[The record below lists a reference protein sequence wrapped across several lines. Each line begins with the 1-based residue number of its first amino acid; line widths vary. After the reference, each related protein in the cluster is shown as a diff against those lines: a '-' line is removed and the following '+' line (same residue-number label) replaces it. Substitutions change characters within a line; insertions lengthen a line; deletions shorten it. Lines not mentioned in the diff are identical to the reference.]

1 MKKVSNLYYKLY
13 LLKLLLRKSS
23 ILILINHL
31 LVTIAFAQ
39 QVTTRLYTTN
49 DGLPTSSVFGAY
61 EDSFGYLWIG
71 TSNGISRF
79 DGKQFVNFNLADGL
93 PSLFAVVTLEDS
105 HHRLWAATRRGVA
118 CLLGN
123 KFVVYPLNDSLDI
136 DYVNGIIET
145 KDKQVWCL
153 TPKGVY
159 QFEINTWKKIKLF
172 PGYDN
177 ESCRQIKET
186 DLGLF
191 VNYGHLLAFRN
202 RRNEWKILGEHQSSG
217 PYFNVLYK
225 YGQTVLVST
234 RNAIYKIENNR
245 LIPLVEGLKG
255 IGYFS
260 LFVDSRD
267 RLWYHFTNGD
277 GAFHISSPG
286 DFKKFTLQIPNRY
299 GQVFIISED
308 THGNFWAGTQ
318 EGLLKIQEVAFSS
331 IEETDSTKIGAATN
345 GIALKDSGLLLS
357 SKYGLLFYH
366 PDKPLG
372 ETVLVN
378 PLKTII
384 DASTTDEEGRK
395 WFITRHGELY
405 RLDGNKLTDFSFLG
419 RSLHAG
425 PLLSCYYDIKKRRLF
440 IACDSALL
448 VGDDKKM
455 EKFIPSNREKR
466 VLLYE
471 DVFATRNGFVLLKA
485 VTGKIYTIDKNDSLF
500 EWKETNLN
508 HGDLGIFHESPNSD
522 IWIVDVG
529 NGLMQ
534 YRLNTNGKPELI
546 KIISEKNGLQNNNIQ
561 SIAFDSSNRVWVA
574 SVTGLDIL
582 QKNNNQEWEVFNYS
596 QDAGLQ
602 LNWKQTKLITD
613 ARGDVWATSWHTL
626 VRFDTRQIKL
636 KKEIPKVIIEKVQ
649 LNSKDVDW
657 RRYTDS
663 LSSYQQFPVNPKLN
677 YEKNTI
683 SIFFNGIS
691 FSSFPRLEY
700 SYQLNP
706 VDSSWSLP
714 TSNASVSFVNLPPG
728 RYVFKVRTR
737 DQASAWSL
745 PAEFSFD
752 IIAPFWMRWWFIALC
767 VMVIASIIYS
777 IYKYRINQLRKVLAM
792 RTKISQDLHDEIGG
806 SISGIN
812 LLSQMATEKLQNNK
826 PDEASE
832 YLFKVKT
839 YTQDV
844 IEKLSDMVW
853 IFNPQNDSIER
864 LLQRL
869 KSFAIPVA
877 ASKNIQIYFST
888 DKENE
893 MKNLNIRQRKAI
905 YLISKE
911 AINNTFKYAACN
923 NIYYNLYT
931 KGSKWRLTI
940 QDDGHGFIAN
950 ENEGGNGLKN
960 MRARADEIG
969 ASFNIQSQT
978 GGGTIV
984 KVEF

>member
-1 MKKVSNLYYKLY
+1 MKISII
-13 LLKLLLRKSS
+13 LLF
-23 ILILINHL
+23 
-31 LVTIAFAQ
+31 AFPLFNTANAQ

-61 EDSFGYLWIG
+61 EDSYGYLWIG

-93 PSLFAVVTLEDS
+93 PSLFAGVTLEDS
-105 HHRLWAATRRGVA
+105 HHRLWAATRHGVA
-118 CLLGN
+118 RLLGN

-145 KDKQVWCL
+145 RDKQVWCL

-172 PGYDN
+172 PGYEN
-177 ESCRQIKET
+177 EACRDIIET
-186 DLGLF
+186 DSGLY
-191 VNYGHLLAFRN
+191 VNYGHLLAYRN
-202 RRNEWKILGEHQSSG
+202 RRNKWEVLGEHSNPG
-217 PYFNVLYK
+217 PVYVILYK
-225 YGQTVLVST
+225 HGQTLLVNT
-234 RNAIYKIENNR
+234 RNTIYKIENNR

-260 LFVDSRD
+260 FFVDSRD
-267 RLWYHFTNGD
+267 RLWYHFINGD
-277 GAFHISSPG
+277 SAFHISSPG
-286 DFKKFTLQIPNRY
+286 NYKQFTLQIPNRY

-318 EGLLKIQEVAFSS
+318 EGFLKIQEVAFSA

-366 PDKPLG
+366 PDKPVG
-372 ETVLVN
+372 QRVSVN
-378 PLKTII
+378 ATKTII
-384 DASTTDEEGRK
+384 DISTTDEEGRK
-395 WFITRHGELY
+395 WFITRHGQLY
-405 RLDGNKLTDFSFLG
+405 RLDGNKLTDFSFLLK
-419 RSLHAG
+419 SLHAG
-425 PLLSCYYDIKKRRLF
+425 PLFSCSYDIKKRRLF
-440 IACDSALL
+440 IACDSVLL
-448 VGDDKKM
+448 VGNDKKM
-455 EKFIPSNREKR
+455 EAFIPYNKDRQ
-466 VLLYE
+466 VPLCE
-471 DVFATRNGFVLLKA
+471 DVLATRNGFVLLKS
-485 VTGKIYTIDKNDSLF
+485 VTGKIYMIDKNDSLF
-500 EWKETNLN
+500 EWKEANRD
-508 HGDLGIFHESPNSD
+508 HGDHSIFYESPNSNL
-522 IWIVDVG
+522 WIINAG
-529 NGLMQ
+529 TGLKQ
-534 YRLNTNGKPELI
+534 YRFNTNGKPELI
-546 KIISEKNGLQNNNIQ
+546 KIISDKNGLQNNNVH
-561 SIAFDSSNRVWVA
+561 SLTFDSSNRIWVA
-574 SVTGLDIL
+574 SVSGLDIL
-582 QKNNNQEWEVFNYS
+582 QKNNNGEWEVFNYS
-596 QDAGLQ
+596 QETGLQ

-613 ARGDVWATSWHTL
+613 VRGDVWATSWHTL
-626 VRFDTRQIKL
+626 VRFDNRQIEL

-657 RRYTDS
+657 SKYTD
-663 LSSYQQFPVNPKLN
+663 LLYSYQQFPVNPKLN

-683 SIFFNGIS
+683 SVFFNGIS
-691 FSSFPRLEY
+691 FSSSPRLEY
-700 SYQLNP
+700 AYELNP
-706 VDSSWSLP
+706 IDTSWSQ
-714 TSNASVSFVNLPPG
+714 TTTNASVSFVNLPPG
-728 RYVFKVRTR
+728 KYIFKVRTR
-737 DQASAWSL
+737 DHASAWSL

-752 IIAPFWMRWWFIALC
+752 IIAPFWMRWWFITLC
-767 VMVIASIIYS
+767 VMVIAAIIYS
-777 IYKYRINQLRKVLAM
+777 IYKYRINQVKKVLAM

-853 IFNPQNDSIER
+853 IFNPKNDSIEK

-877 ASKNIQIYFST
+877 ASKNIQIHFIT

-923 NIYYNLYT
+923 NIYYNLHT

-940 QDDGHGFIAN
+940 QDDGLGFIAK
-950 ENEGGNGLKN
+950 ENEGSNGLKN

-969 ASFNIQSQT
+969 ANFNIQSQT
-978 GGGTIV
+978 RGGTIV
-984 KVEF
+984 TVEF